1 MERLLTIVL
10 AGGEGQ
16 RLLPLTKERSKPSV
30 PFGGKYRII
39 DFSLSNCINSG
50 IRQIYILTQYRS
62 ESLLEHIQN
71 GWGLSSTGLGDFI
84 YCVPPQQK
92 VGREWYHGTAD
103 ALRQNLN
110 LVKKK
115 DFDHVMILSGD
126 HIYKMNYR
134 HLRYYHR
141 KKKADLTVAA
151 IKVKK
156 EQAVKKLGV
165 LEVDRSYR
173 MVGFKEKPLHP
184 KAIVDEP
191 EYVLASMGIYLFKT
205 STLIEVL
212 QDMSADDFG
221 KEIIPAMIDKFNVY
235 CYDYEKENRIE
246 DFVVQVIDGK
256 RESVLVEHIRDSS
269 YWKDV
274 GSIDLYY
281 EASMDL
287 VGVDPVFNLYGQKW
301 PLRTYQK
308 TVPPSK
314 FILGGAAQESIVSD
328 GCIIS
333 GGIVRHSILSPGVL
347 VERDAVVESSII
359 FDNALVEPFARIRRA
374 IIDKE
379 VVIKSGSSVGY
390 DLDADRKRGCTISDG
405 GIVVIPKR
413 AVIHPV

>member
-39 DFSLSNCINSG
+39 DFTLSNCVNSG

-62 ESLLEHIQN
+62 ESLNEHIQD

-84 YCVPPQQK
+84 YTVPPQQK
-92 VGREWYHGTAD
+92 IGREWYRGTAD

-110 LVKKK
+110 LIKKR
-115 DFDHVMILSGD
+115 DFDHVLILSGD

-134 HLRYYHR
+134 HFRYYHR
-141 KKKADLTVAA
+141 KKKTDLTVAA
-151 IKVKK
+151 IKVEK
-156 EQAVKKLGV
+156 EQATKKLGV
-165 LEVDRSYR
+165 IEVDQSYK
-173 MVGFKEKPLHP
+173 MIGFKEKPLRP
-184 KAIVDEP
+184 KTIPDEP
-191 EYVLASMGIYLFKT
+191 NYVLASMGIYLFKT
-205 STLIEVL
+205 STLIEIL
-212 QDMSADDFG
+212 QDMPADDFG
-221 KEIIPAMIDKFNVY
+221 QEIIPTMLDKFDVY

-256 RESVLVEHIRDSS
+256 RESILVERIRDSS
-269 YWKDV
+269 YWRDV

-287 VGVDPVFNLYGQKW
+287 VGVDPLFNLYGQKW

-314 FILGGAAQESIVSD
+314 FILGGSAQESIVSD

-333 GGIVRHSILSPGVL
+333 GGTVRNSILSPGVL
-347 VERDAVVESSII
+347 VERDTVVESSII
-359 FDNALVEPFARIRRA
+359 FDNSIIEPFSRIRRA
-374 IIDKE
+374 IIDKD
-379 VVIKSGSSVGY
+379 VVIKSGASIGWN
-390 DLDADRKRGCTISDG
+390 LEADKQQGCTLSEG
-405 GIVVIPKR
+405 GIVVVPKG
-413 AVIHPV
+413 ATIYPT

>member
-1 MERLLTIVL
+1 MERVLTIVL

-39 DFSLSNCINSG
+39 DFTLSNCVNSG
-50 IRQIYILTQYRS
+50 IRQIYIFSQYRS
-62 ESLLEHIQN
+62 ESLNEHIQD

-110 LVKKK
+110 LIKKR
-115 DFDHVMILSGD
+115 DFDHVLILSGD

-134 HLRYYHR
+134 HFRYYHR
-141 KKKADLTVAA
+141 RKKADLTLAA

-156 EQAVKKLGV
+156 ELAVKKLGV
-165 LEVDRSYR
+165 LEVDQSYR

-184 KAIVDEP
+184 KTIADEP
-191 EYVLASMGIYLFKT
+191 GYVLASMGIYFFRT

-212 QDMSADDFG
+212 QDMPADDFG
-221 KEIIPAMIDKFNVY
+221 KEIIPEMIDKFNVY
-235 CYDYEKENRIE
+235 GYDYKKENRIE
-246 DFVVQVIDGK
+246 DFVVQVKDGK

-274 GSIDLYY
+274 GSTDLYY

-287 VGVDPVFNLYGQKW
+287 VGVDPLFNFYGQKW

-314 FILGGAAQESIVSD
+314 FILGGIAQESIVSD

-347 VERDAVVESSII
+347 VEREAIVEDSII
-359 FDNALVEPFARIRRA
+359 IDNTIIEPSSQVRRA
-374 IIDKE
+374 IIDKN
-379 VVIKSGSSVGY
+379 VVIKSGSSIGW
-390 DLDADRKRGCTISDG
+390 DLDTDKRRGCTVSDE
-405 GIVVIPKR
+405 GIVVVPKGLT
-413 AVIHPV
+413 IYPV

>member
-16 RLLPLTKERSKPSV
+16 RLLPLTKDRSKPSV

-39 DFSLSNCINSG
+39 DFTLSNCINSG
-50 IRQIYILTQYRS
+50 IRQIYVLTQYRS

-71 GWGLSSTGLGDFI
+71 GWGLSNTGLGDFI

-92 VGREWYHGTAD
+92 VGREWYRGTAD

-110 LVKKK
+110 LIKKK
-115 DFDHVMILSGD
+115 DFDHVLILSGD

-134 HLRYYHR
+134 HFCYYHR
-141 KKKADLTVAA
+141 KKKADLTLAA

-156 EQAVKKLGV
+156 EQAVKELGV
-165 LEVDRSYR
+165 PEVDRSYR

-184 KAIVDEP
+184 KAIAGEP
-191 EYVLASMGIYLFKT
+191 EYVFASMGIYLFKT

-212 QDMSADDFG
+212 QDMPADDFG
-221 KEIIPAMIDKFNVY
+221 KGIIPEMIDKFNVY
-235 CYDYEKENRIE
+235 CYDYENENRIE

-256 RESVLVEHIRDSS
+256 RENVLVERIRDSS

-314 FILGGAAQESIVSD
+314 FILGGMAQESTVSD

-347 VERDAVVESSII
+347 VERDAVVENSIV
-359 FDNALVEPFARIRRA
+359 FDNASIEPFARIRRA

-379 VVIKSGSSVGY
+379 VVIKSGSSVGW
-390 DLDADRKRGCTISDG
+390 DFEADRRQGCTISDG
-405 GIVVIPKR
+405 GIVVVPKK
-413 AVIHPV
+413 AVIHPT